1 MKKKLV
7 TVFMGTPDFAVPT
20 LRARAGSTELVLVV
34 TQPDRP
40 VGRGRKMG
48 APPVKVAALDLGIV
62 VIQPEVVRGK
72 RFASRIA
79 DLKPD
84 LLVTA
89 AYGRILGRSLLATPP
104 LGCLNVHASLLPTLR
119 GAAPI
124 NWAIINGDKEA
135 GVSIMAMDEG
145 LDTGPVYKSMAVQIG
160 SQETAGDL
168 TGRLSELGAVVLME
182 VLDEIGEI
190 ESVPQDHS
198 LATHAPALCK
208 EDGRMDWA
216 ESATRLHAHV
226 RGMHPW
232 PCASTLLEGQPI
244 KIHGARVVS
253 FDGIAGQAGEVMAHT
268 ADGVDVAC
276 GKGVLRLTVLQLPGK
291 KRLEAARFIAGCR
304 IENGTVLGWKNMKT
318 D

>member
-1 MKKKLV
+1 MKNKLV

-20 LRARAGSTELVLVV
+20 LRALAGSTELVLVV

-48 APPVKVAALDLGIV
+48 APPVKTAAIDLGIA
-62 VIQPEVVRGK
+62 VIQPEVVKGK
-72 RFASRIA
+72 RFASKIA

-89 AYGRILGRSLLATPP
+89 AYGRILGASLLATPP
-104 LGCLNVHASLLPTLR
+104 LGCLNVHASLLPKLR

-124 NWAIINGDKEA
+124 NWAIINGDEEA

-145 LDTGPVYKSMAVQIG
+145 LDTGSVYKSTAVQIG

-168 TGRLSELGAVVLME
+168 TGRLAELGATVLME
-182 VLDEIGEI
+182 VLDEIGEY
-190 ESVPQDHS
+190 EPVSQDHS
-198 LATHAPALCK
+198 LATHAPALSK
-208 EDGRMDWA
+208 KDGRMNWV
-216 ESATRLHAHV
+216 ESAAVLHAHV

-244 KIHGARVVS
+244 RVHSASVVS
-253 FDGIAGQAGEVMAHT
+253 LDGSVGKAGEVTAHT

-276 GKGVLRLTVLQLPGK
+276 GKGVLRLTALQLPGK
-291 KRLEAARFIAGCR
+291 KRLGAAQFITGCK
-304 IENGTVLGWKNMKT
+304 IETGIVLG
-318 D
+318 

>member
-20 LRARAGSTELVLVV
+20 LRALAESTELVLVV

-48 APPVKVAALDLGIV
+48 APPVKVAATDLGV
-62 VIQPEVVRGK
+62 TVIQPEIVRGK

-84 LLVTA
+84 LLITA
-89 AYGRILGRSLLATPP
+89 AYGRILGRSLLATPL
-104 LGCLNVHASLLPTLR
+104 LGCLNVHASLLPKLR

-124 NWAIINGDKEA
+124 NWAIINGDEEA
-135 GVSIMAMDEG
+135 GVSIMAMEEG
-145 LDTGPVYKSMAVQIG
+145 LDTGPVYRSTAVQIG
-160 SQETAGDL
+160 PQETAGDL
-168 TGRLSELGAVVLME
+168 TGRLAELGSAVLME
-182 VLDEIGEI
+182 VLGKIEEI
-190 ESVPQDHS
+190 EPVPQDHS
-198 LATHAPALCK
+198 LATYAPALRK
-208 EDGRMDWA
+208 NDGRMDWA
-216 ESATRLHAHV
+216 ESAAALHAHV

-244 KIHGARVVS
+244 KVHGARVVS
-253 FDGIAGQAGEVMAHT
+253 SNGIAGKAGEVTAHT

-276 GKGVLRLTVLQLPGK
+276 GKGVLRLTALQLPGK
-291 KRLEAARFIAGCR
+291 KRLDAARFITGCK
-304 IENGTVLGWKNMKT
+304 IESGTVLS
-318 D
+318 

>member
-20 LRARAGSTELVLVV
+20 LRALAGSTELVLVV